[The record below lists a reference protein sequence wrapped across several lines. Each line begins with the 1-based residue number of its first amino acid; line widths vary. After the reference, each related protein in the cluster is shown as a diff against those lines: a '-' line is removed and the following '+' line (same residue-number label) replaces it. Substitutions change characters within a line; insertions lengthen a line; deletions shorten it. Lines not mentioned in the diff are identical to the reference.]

1 VATLAALM
9 VCSGRP
15 AAVPPAPA
23 TPAPRQFELV
33 WADEFDRDGRPD
45 SSKWTYEH
53 GFVRNE
59 ELQWYRPENARVEH
73 GQLIIEA
80 RRERIRNPAFD
91 STINDWRARR
101 PYAAYTSASLTTQGR
116 ASWQYGRFE
125 MRARI
130 DVRPGMWPAFWTL
143 GEQGFW
149 PASGEIDVME
159 YYRGVLL
166 ANVAWADS
174 AGGAKWDSARR
185 PIAQLGGAVWAHNYH
200 VWRMDWDEREIR
212 LYVDSLLLNTTP
224 LDSTFNGA
232 GRPPNPLRQPHHLLL
247 NLAIGGWNGGD
258 PSGTQFPA
266 RFEVDYV
273 RVYRSTTP
281 RGPSNR

>member
-1 VATLAALM
+1 M

-91 STINDWRARR
+91 STINDWRGR
-101 PYAAYTSASLTTQGR
+101 PA
-116 ASWQYGRFE
+116 
-125 MRARI
+125 
-130 DVRPGMWPAFWTL
+130 DPAFT
-143 GEQGFW
+143 
-149 PASGEIDVME
+149 PA
-159 YYRGVLL
+159 
-166 ANVAWADS
+166 
-174 AGGAKWDSARR
+174 
-185 PIAQLGGAVWAHNYH
+185 
-200 VWRMDWDEREIR
+200 
-212 LYVDSLLLNTTP
+212 T
-224 LDSTFNGA
+224 
-232 GRPPNPLRQPHHLLL
+232 
-247 NLAIGGWNGGD
+247 
-258 PSGTQFPA
+258 
-266 RFEVDYV
+266 
-273 RVYRSTTP
+273 
-281 RGPSNR
+281 